1 MSANTHRSTL
11 LKIFTRI
18 KSMKMKTY
26 KSTKSANSLVYPTE
40 PTAIP
45 LWKIVMSLP
54 SLFPRSIRE
63 SFSDYKTF
71 HTDPESMEKEL
82 LSTLTYFPTPG
93 DGKISKIIKTP
104 IDNKGNF
111 INEFCIMPEKMSC
124 SEKDIKHMI
133 FIHGYGAGMG
143 FFLKNMERI
152 ILVENKWCVHFIDL
166 PGFGFSSRDK
176 FPFEFPKDDVKEVES
191 WFHENIRLWFEKRNL
206 LQHPQNNIVV
216 AHSLGAYLMI
226 MYKNAF
232 PEHFKKLILC
242 SPAGVC
248 DAKPKKTVTKPPW
261 WYVRLWEKN
270 ISPFSLVRNS
280 GQLGSKLTS
289 GWSYRRFKK
298 ITTLS
303 QFEALHKYSYAIF
316 NKRGSGEY
324 LLAFILKCGGDPRLP
339 IEKRIT
345 KKTCNWDPKSEWLWL
360 YGENDWMNIAG
371 GNKISQYINRNK
383 LGRSKVMVV
392 PDAGHHLYLDN
403 YAYFNMVVQNE
414 MKSF

>member
-1 MSANTHRSTL
+1 MSVNTYRSNV
-11 LKIFTRI
+11 LKFISRI
-18 KSMKMKTY
+18 KIRKVKVYGRTS
-26 KSTKSANSLVYPTE
+26 SLKKLSSPTA

-45 LWKIVMSLP
+45 LWKIIVSLP
-54 SLFPRSIRE
+54 SLFPRSITK
-63 SFSDYKTF
+63 SFADYKTF
-71 HTDPESMEKEL
+71 YADPESIQREL
-82 LSTLTYFPTPG
+82 LSTLRFFPTSG
-93 DGKISKIIKTP
+93 DGKISKIIRTP
-104 IDNKGNF
+104 IGDEGNY
-111 INEFCIMPEKMSC
+111 INEFCIMPENITC
-124 SEKDIKHMI
+124 DEKEVRHMI

-152 ILVENKWCVHFIDL
+152 NLVDNKWCVHFIDL
-166 PGFGFSSRDK
+166 PGFGFSSRYK
-176 FPFEFPKDDVKEVES
+176 FPFEFPKDDMKKVEG
-191 WFHENIRLWFEKRNL
+191 WFHDMIHLWFKKRNL

-226 MYKNAF
+226 MYKNSF
-232 PEHFKKLILC
+232 PKHFKKLILC
-242 SPAGVC
+242 SPAGIC
-248 DAKPKKTVTKPPW
+248 DGNPKQLVTKPPW

-280 GQLGSKLTS
+280 GKLGSKLTS

-316 NKRGSGEY
+316 NKQGSGEY
-324 LLAFILKCGGDPRLP
+324 LLAFVLKCGGDPRLP

-345 KKTCNWDPKSEWLWL
+345 KPDCRWDPDSEWLWL
-360 YGENDWMNIAG
+360 YGENDWMNIEG

-392 PDAGHHLYLDN
+392 PEAGHHLYLDN
-403 YAYFNMVVQNE
+403 YPYFNTVIQNE
-414 MKSF
+414 MKRF